1 MVLTV
6 VIAYSK
12 TSSTEA
18 EVNSIKQ
25 ELEAVAGTLEMIGVA
40 FILGGM
46 RNHWGTSDASIT
58 IRESDIWEGDRIM
71 GGKKWP
77 IRSYLLHGDSDGHDF
92 LSSGSILRNQW
103 QVNLKSFM
111 CPHET
116 LNPQSF
122 P

>member
-6 VIAYSK
+6 VTAYSK

-25 ELEAVAGTLEMIGVA
+25 ELETVAGTLEIIGVA

-46 RNHWGTSDASIT
+46 RNHWRTSDASIT

-71 GGKKWP
+71 GGKK
-77 IRSYLLHGDSDGHDF
+77 
-92 LSSGSILRNQW
+92 
-103 QVNLKSFM
+103 
-111 CPHET
+111 
-116 LNPQSF
+116 
-122 P
+122 